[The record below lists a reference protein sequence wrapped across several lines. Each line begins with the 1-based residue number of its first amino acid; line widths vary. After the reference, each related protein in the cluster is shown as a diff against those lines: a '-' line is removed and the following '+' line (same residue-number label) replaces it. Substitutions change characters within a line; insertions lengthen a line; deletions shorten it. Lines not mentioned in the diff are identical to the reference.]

1 MANTYRIEEEVTTGW
16 TTISKQTEH
25 LTKAKAQEIFKNLV
39 EREGYNPERLRFVVD
54 GQDNNV

>member
-25 LTKAKAQEIFKNLV
+25 LTKAKAQEIYKNLI

-54 GQDNNV
+54 GQV